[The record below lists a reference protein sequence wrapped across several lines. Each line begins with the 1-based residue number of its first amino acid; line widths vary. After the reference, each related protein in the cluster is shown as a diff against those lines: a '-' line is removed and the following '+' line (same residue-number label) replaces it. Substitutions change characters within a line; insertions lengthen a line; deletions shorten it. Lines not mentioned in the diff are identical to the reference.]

1 MIFKI
6 DAYISH
12 FLHIPFPEQ
21 LPDTLWAEKWAQVR
35 FLAENGVL
43 GIKDGKLL

>member
-1 MIFKI
+1 MKI

-21 LPDTLWAEKWAQVR
+21 LDDTKWAEKWAQVQ
-35 FLAENGVL
+35 FLAEKGIL
-43 GIKDGKLL
+43 GAKKKL